1 MRVTVVLPR
10 ALFDELEAA
19 ARERSIAVWQYASE
33 VLAVDL
39 AQRRL
44 QTLPPPHTG
53 PRVHTDVLADVKAH
67 ALEHSIIGRARA
79 ALNGLENYEP
89 IKITT
94 E

>member
-1 MRVTVVLPR
+1 MRVILSLPR

-44 QTLPPPHTG
+44 QALPAPHTG
-53 PRVHTDVLADVKAH
+53 PRVHTDVLAEVKPNAV
-67 ALEHSIIGRARA
+67 EHSIIGRARA
-79 ALNGLENYEP
+79 ALNGAGGL
-89 IKITT
+89 
-94 E
+94 